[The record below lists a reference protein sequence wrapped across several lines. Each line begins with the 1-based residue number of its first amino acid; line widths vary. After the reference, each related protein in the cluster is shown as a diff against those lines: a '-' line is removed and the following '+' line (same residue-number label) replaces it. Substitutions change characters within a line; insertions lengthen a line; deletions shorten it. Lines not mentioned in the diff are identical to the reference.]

1 MALPANTAGN
11 TQTGTYRDS
20 LSARTTPNVLGSTRT
35 GKDETS
41 QPISFGKTPLKTSGD
56 FTSRVA
62 MEPLRNV
69 ATVTLDTA
77 DIDFL
82 SGVGGGGGR
91 RGGGSIGGGV
101 GGSVG
106 GRGRGGGGGGG
117 KGGGGG
123 GGSIGGGIGGSV
135 GGRGRGGGGGGGKGG
150 GGGGGSIGGGI
161 GGSVGGRGGGGGG
174 RGGGTMKPLGGLNPS
189 QSSTSGSSWSST
201 MYQQP
206 QSMSA
211 MGANQTHHLP
221 MQPTSTPYMSPAL
234 QPASTA
240 TNASLFSGLDL
251 TSMGAVGGG
260 GQPAAVKQNQYPN
273 AFASSV
279 KSTQGHVTG
288 ISSQVGLTDGM
299 AAPLIP
305 SSAPQPSG
313 SGASQNRGMGWSSQ
327 MHSTGPNSNQ
337 QGQQMGWSAGISTS
351 VQSGNWSTTN
361 QSASGGTLHSQMGW
375 SGNSERSSTH
385 AQPSAARIM
394 MQPGL
399 DSHGVGMGQ
408 PPLPQSS
415 SYSAPRPPVSQKSAS
430 GDNPFADLIF

>member
-1 MALPANTAGN
+1 
-11 TQTGTYRDS
+11 
-20 LSARTTPNVLGSTRT
+20 
-35 GKDETS
+35 
-41 QPISFGKTPLKTSGD
+41 
-56 FTSRVA
+56 

-82 SGVGGGGGR
+82 SGVGGGGG
-91 RGGGSIGGGV
+91 
-101 GGSVG
+101 
-106 GRGRGGGGGGG
+106 
-117 KGGGGG
+117 
-123 GGSIGGGIGGSV
+123 
-135 GGRGRGGGGGGGKGG
+135 

-174 RGGGTMKPLGGLNPS
+174 GGGRGGGSMKPLGGLNPS

-221 MQPTSTPYMSPAL
+221 MQPMSPA

-240 TNASLFSGLDL
+240 TNASLFSGMDL

-288 ISSQVGLTDGM
+288 ISSQVGLSDGM

-313 SGASQNRGMGWSSQ
+313 SGASQNRGMEWSSH

-337 QGQQMGWSAGISTS
+337 RGQQMGWSAGISTS

-361 QSASGGTLHSQMGW
+361 QSASGGTLHSQMGL

-394 MQPGL
+394 MQPGP

-408 PPLPQSS
+408 PLLPQSS